1 ALLVWSGSPPSWET
15 PRTLGGFPAHQH
27 FSLNPLC
34 DPLRVGRACAL
45 RLRQKPTGG
54 ESLSTIN
61 YQHFGYAQCKL
72 STIN

>member
-45 RLRQKPTGG
+45 RLRGTLCTANRCQ
-54 ESLSTIN
+54 LSTE
-61 YQHFGYAQCKL
+61 
-72 STIN
+72 